1 MEVNIYEHS
10 RDTGMGSR
18 DHETHFDVRGFVF
31 RCPVCGFELA
41 SYDFQKEAEWERA
54 CTSHLIEKHRG
65 QLKDQVTVVLPEQ

>member
-41 SYDFQKEAEWERA
+41 SYDFQKEEDWESA
-54 CTSHLIEKHRG
+54 CVRHLVKEHNG
-65 QLKDQVTVVLPEQ
+65 QQLDRVTVELK